1 MFKGNYKPLLRIYKS
16 REEVTPESSGT
27 ADEFSWKVNEG
38 EIYSDNIVD
47 SVSKAKTLQQALEQ
61 TQHAHS
67 SNMSL
72 NRPLQENGP
81 AHCYGHYVH
90 YELILPID

>member
-38 EIYSDNIVD
+38 EIYSVD
-47 SVSKAKTLQQALEQ
+47 ILED
-61 TQHAHS
+61 
-67 SNMSL
+67 
-72 NRPLQENGP
+72 E
-81 AHCYGHYVH
+81 
-90 YELILPID
+90 EE